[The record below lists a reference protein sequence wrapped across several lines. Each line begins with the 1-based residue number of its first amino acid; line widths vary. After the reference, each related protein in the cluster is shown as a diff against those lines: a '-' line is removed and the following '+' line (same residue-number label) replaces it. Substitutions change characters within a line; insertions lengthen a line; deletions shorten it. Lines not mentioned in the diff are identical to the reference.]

1 MENVIRLISIASFV
15 WLFSSVDPLL
25 PPNAFAAQDVVEAQV
40 KAAGCFIPTAK
51 GIVLGIHPVFR
62 DIRIPFGSRKSGETA
77 RQMAARET
85 LEETGLDVTVGALLR
100 TFENDTAL
108 LFRCTPKTPIEDYS
122 RLRPLDTLEVSEV
135 IVMDPTTMLNHDGRK
150 IRNAWRIPEDRDLL
164 IQLFEEH
171 KNREIK

>member
-1 MENVIRLISIASFV
+1 M
-15 WLFSSVDPLL
+15 
-25 PPNAFAAQDVVEAQV
+25 
-40 KAAGCFIPTAK
+40 
-51 GIVLGIHPVFR
+51 
-62 DIRIPFGSRKSGETA
+62 PFGSRKSGETA
-77 RQMAARET
+77 RQTAARET

-100 TFENDTAL
+100 TFENGTAL

-135 IVMDPTTMLNHDGRK
+135 IVMDPTTMLNHGGRK
-150 IRNAWRIPEDRDLL
+150 IGNAWRIPEDRDLL